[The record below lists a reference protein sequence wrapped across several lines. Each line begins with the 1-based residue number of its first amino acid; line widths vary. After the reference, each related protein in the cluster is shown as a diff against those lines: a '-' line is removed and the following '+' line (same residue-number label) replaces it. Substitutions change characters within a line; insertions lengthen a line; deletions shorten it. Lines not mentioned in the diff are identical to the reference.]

1 MEIHNLMEDKVLN
14 ILNEICDEE
23 ERKAES
29 GYCTSP
35 QCRMDAACF
44 VLNRIPQRYVTSG
57 RGFAHLETDLSIDA
71 QIHIDIVTLAHEG
84 LRRVTTIQR
93 SFYEKGDPEGET
105 IDEGI
110 YFQFPMIKG
119 RIFNG
124 LNFEPVIDVEVE
136 FRCDGDIVPMVD
148 TRWQN
153 PYPIVNNTP
162 GTYLFWPKPIKANT
176 IGEEREFVFELVVH
190 DDEFE
195 PFLHSFTLKLNAE
208 QIKPIKGMKS
218 LRDYNLQDLFL
229 LPLDDEIR

>member
-23 ERKAES
+23 ESKD
-29 GYCTSP
+29 GCFYCTSP

-57 RGFAHLETDLSIDA
+57 RGFAHIESDFYDDP

-93 SFYEKGDPEGET
+93 SFYANSDPESET

-119 RIFNG
+119 RLFNG
-124 LNFEPVIDVEVE
+124 MNFSPVIDVEVE
-136 FRCDGDIVPMVD
+136 FRCDGEKVPMVD

-153 PYPIVNNTP
+153 PYPIVTNTP
-162 GTYLFWPKPIKANT
+162 GTYLFWPKPVRSGKL
-176 IGEEREFVFELVVH
+176 GEEREFVFELMVN
-190 DDEFE
+190 DDDYE
-195 PFLHSFTLKLNAE
+195 PFLHSFTLTISSE
-208 QIKPIKGMKS
+208 QVKPVKGMKS
-218 LRDYNLQDLFL
+218 MRDYNLQDLFL
-229 LPLDDEIR
+229 LPKDEEIR